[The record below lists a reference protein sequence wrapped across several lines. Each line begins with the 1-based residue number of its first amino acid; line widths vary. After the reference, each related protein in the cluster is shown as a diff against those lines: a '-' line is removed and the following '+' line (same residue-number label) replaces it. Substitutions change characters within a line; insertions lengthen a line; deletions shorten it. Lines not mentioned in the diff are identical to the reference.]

1 MSNPHKLGAITIALL
16 LGSLLTACSPAT
28 APIEPEVPNQALETE
43 SAEQPQSQDIEASED
58 SAEPQEATSLPAEQ
72 QEEPAEV
79 VEGPTPEDEPAAGES
94 PTLAASPEGIPF
106 SEVEARSSRD
116 NCWIV
121 VLGNVYDFTLFVQQH
136 PFGAQLTNAVCGKD
150 ATETFQENTDIKEV
164 VTRLETVYL
173 GPVVIG

>member
-1 MSNPHKLGAITIALL
+1 MSNQHKLGAITVALL
-16 LGSLLTACSPAT
+16 LGSVLTACSPAT
-28 APIEPEVPNQALETE
+28 SPIEPEVPNQVIETQ
-43 SAEQPQSQDIEASED
+43 SPGQPQAQDIEASEEP
-58 SAEPQEATSLPAEQ
+58 AEPQEATSLPAEP

-79 VEGPTPEDEPAAGES
+79 VEGPTPENEPASGES
-94 PTLAASPEGIPF
+94 PTQVESPEGIPF

-150 ATETFQENTDIKEV
+150 ATETFQENTDINEV
-164 VTRLETVYL
+164 VLQLEPLYI
-173 GPVVIG
+173 GPVERG

>member
-1 MSNPHKLGAITIALL
+1 MNNQHKLGAITVALL
-16 LGSLLTACSPAT
+16 LGSLLTACSPAI
-28 APIEPEVPNQALETE
+28 APIEPEVPNQVLETE
-43 SAEQPQSQDIEASED
+43 SAEQPQAQDIEVSE
-58 SAEPQEATSLPAEQ
+58 EPSKSQEANSLPAEQ
-72 QEEPAEV
+72 QEERDEF
-79 VEGPTPEDEPAAGES
+79 VEGPTTEAEPGAGES
-94 PTLAASPEGIPF
+94 PAQVESPEGIPF
-106 SEVEARSSRD
+106 SEVEARGSRD

-150 ATETFQENTDIKEV
+150 ATETFQENTDINEV